1 MGFTAKL
8 VTETKIPLGGF
19 EARIDNLQLERVL
32 YELFLGD
39 SCVPAVTA
47 AVITSVIVHNFL
59 GPELNLHENCQRVHN
74 VGQ

>member
-1 MGFTAKL
+1 MGFTTKL

-32 YELFLGD
+32 YELLLGY
-39 SCVPAVTA
+39 SCVPAVIA

-59 GPELNLHENCQRVHN
+59 CPELNLHENCQSMHN
-74 VGQ
+74 AGQ

>member
-8 VTETKIPLGGF
+8 VTKTKIPLGGF
-19 EARIDNLQLERVL
+19 EARIDDLQLERVL

-39 SCVPAVTA
+39 SCVPAVIA

-59 GPELNLHENCQRVHN
+59 GPDLNLHENCQRVHN
-74 VGQ
+74 AGQ